1 MGPKRA
7 AEALVL
13 RPGSRFKK
21 DGFFEGL
28 LLSMPSR
35 PLQTDKTGCL
45 GRKGCLCD
53 GSGPPALNASVLRPL
68 ATLAIGAARTR
79 LVLLS
84 RCRLVREFFRTAH
97 RSWKRPARYAVH
109 VSGSKQSLSQ
119 PLTASHS
126 LSQRLREQRGYK
138 CQPS

>member
-1 MGPKRA
+1 MGSKGA
-7 AEALVL
+7 AEALAL
-13 RPGSRFKK
+13 RPGSFK
-21 DGFFEGL
+21 DERVFSA
-28 LLSMPSR
+28 SMPSKLR
-35 PLQTDKTGCL
+35 QTVQTDKTGCL